1 MATRSTPSD
10 SLPAAEP
17 APFDQ
22 LATLVAVVQPDGRV
36 LQANAAFEDQLRLS
50 RRAAQQRTLYE
61 WFVDQERLC
70 ETLAAVQGNRFATAR
85 FEAQL
90 RRGPLPHEDLL
101 DVLVLVSQTED
112 PQRLVVEMIEATQQA
127 KHERE
132 ERSLG
137 QVRSS
142 KDLIRNLAHEIKNP
156 LGGLRGA
163 AQLLALEL
171 GPDSDLLEYTQV
183 IVHEAD
189 RLQVLV
195 DRLLAPHRHAPIVGD
210 VNIHEVCERVR
221 SLVLVE
227 HPKGLTI
234 RRDYDTSLPE
244 FRGDREQL
252 IQALLNVVQNAAQAL
267 QARIQQGDAQ
277 ISLRSRIARQV
288 TLGKQRW
295 RLALELHVEDN
306 GPGVPVDIRERLFFP
321 LVTGREGGTGLGLHL
336 AQTIVQAHQ
345 GIIDCDSQPGRTNFR
360 ITLPLP

>member
-1 MATRSTPSD
+1 MSAY
-10 SLPAAEP
+10 
-17 APFDQ
+17 APFDL
-22 LATLVAVVQPDGRV
+22 LATLVAVVRPDGQV
-36 LQANAAFEDQLRLS
+36 LHANAAFEDQLRLS
-50 RRAAQQRTLYE
+50 RRAAAQRNLGE
-61 WFVDQERLC
+61 WFVDARRLHD
-70 ETLAAVQGNRFATAR
+70 TLAAVQGNDFASAR

-90 RRGPLPHEDLL
+90 RRGPLPHEDLF
-101 DVLVLVSQTED
+101 DVLVLVSQTEEAD
-112 PQRLVVEMIEATQQA
+112 RLIVEMVEATQQA
-127 KHERE
+127 RHERE

-142 KDLIRNLAHEIKNP
+142 KDLVRNLAHEIKNP
-156 LGGLRGA
+156 LGGLLGA

-171 GPDSDLLEYTQV
+171 GPGSELLEYTEV

-189 RLQVLV
+189 RLQILV
-195 DRLLAPHRHAPIVGD
+195 DRLLAPHRRANEVGD

-227 HPKGLTI
+227 HPQGLTI

-252 IQALLNVVQNAAQAL
+252 IQALLNLVQNAAQAL
-267 QARIQQGDAQ
+267 APQIERGEAQ
-277 ISLRSRIARQV
+277 IVLRTRVARQV

-306 GPGVPVDIRERLFFP
+306 GPGVPAEIRDRLFFP

-345 GIIDCDSQPGRTNFR
+345 GLIDCDNQPGRTDFR

>member
-1 MATRSTPSD
+1 MNAYG
-10 SLPAAEP
+10 A
-17 APFDQ
+17 FDQ
-22 LATLVAVVQPDGRV
+22 LATLIAVVRPDGQV
-36 LQANAAFEDQLRLS
+36 LFANAAFEDQLRLS
-50 RRAAQQRTLYE
+50 RRAAQQCTLYE
-61 WFVDQERLC
+61 WFANVQALR

-85 FEAQL
+85 FEGQL

-112 PQRLVVEMIEATQQA
+112 PQRLVVEMVEATQQA
-127 KHERE
+127 RHERE
-132 ERSLG
+132 ERSLD

-171 GPDSDLLEYTQV
+171 GDDSELLEYTQV

-195 DRLLAPHRHAPIVGD
+195 DRLLAPHRQAKVVGD
-210 VNIHEVCERVR
+210 VNIHELCERVR
-221 SLVLVE
+221 ALVLVE
-227 HPKGLTI
+227 FPRGLTI

-267 QARIQQGDAQ
+267 QAQLQAGQPAEIV
-277 ISLRSRIARQV
+277 LRTRVARQV

-306 GPGVPVDIRERLFFP
+306 GPGVPSEIRDRLFFP

-345 GIIDCDSQPGRTNFR
+345 GIIDCDSQPGRTDFR
-360 ITLPLP
+360 ILLPLP